1 MPLGFALRGSAMFLF
16 LAVAGCSPY
25 SPETLLLDYQKRLA
39 RTLDAK
45 GSATSLPQS
54 SWTKP
59 RPEQLQIALADLS
72 VDGLDFLSLSGCAL
86 QITVGKRNSSLG
98 KLAPPSQRLL
108 LELEFLRLAPDC
120 IAQLQVESGNE
131 ALISAL
137 EEATALKRRQ
147 LPARIFNA
155 VLAGPE
161 WHAFWQVQSISEDYP
176 SGNTSSDLLTTIEA
190 LNVSVQRWLNGN
202 YEADGMLF
210 EARLNQLR
218 AGDGGTLITAAEL
231 TQRYFL
237 DWRNLMHSSPYW
249 QEPCD
254 RFYTDKQT
262 ILRTVASRYFAGGVQ
277 AWLAPIASR
286 SNSIE
291 LAVGELETTL
301 KDVMPE
307 DYKVWLKQR
316 DVLLGGFKTH
326 PRQHVEDLQ
335 RLLQPCD

>member
-45 GSATSLPQS
+45 GSAKSLPQS

-237 DWRNLMHSSPYW
+237 GWRNLMHSSPYW

>member
-25 SPETLLLDYQKRLA
+25 SPETLLLDYQNRLA

-120 IAQLQVESGNE
+120 IAQLQVESDNE

-137 EEATALKRRQ
+137 EQATALKRRQ

-301 KDVMPE
+301 KDVMPA

>member
-25 SPETLLLDYQKRLA
+25 SPETLLLDYQNRLA

-120 IAQLQVESGNE
+120 IAQLQVESDNE

-137 EEATALKRRQ
+137 EQATALKRRQ

-286 SNSIE
+286 SNSIV

>member
-1 MPLGFALRGSAMFLF
+1 MPLWCALRGSAILLF
-16 LAVAGCSPY
+16 SVTVGCSPY
-25 SPETLLLDYQKRLA
+25 SPETLLLDYQNRLA
-39 RTLDAK
+39 RTLDTK
-45 GSATSLPQS
+45 GSDTSLPQS

-59 RPEQLQIALADLS
+59 RPEQLQIVLTDLS

-120 IAQLQVESGNE
+120 IAQLQAESGNE
-131 ALISAL
+131 ALVSAL
-137 EEATALKRRQ
+137 EQATALKRQQ

-161 WHAFWQVQSISEDYP
+161 WHAFWQVQSLNEDYP
-176 SGNTSSDLLTTIEA
+176 SGNTSSHLLSTIEA
-190 LNVSVQRWLNGN
+190 LHVSVQRWLNGN
-202 YEADGMLF
+202 FEADGMLF
-210 EARLNQLR
+210 EERLNQLR

-237 DWRNLMHSSPYW
+237 GWRDLMHSSPYW

-254 RFYTDKQT
+254 RFYADKQT

-286 SNSIE
+286 SDSIE
-291 LAVGELETTL
+291 LAVGELEKTL
-301 KDVMPE
+301 QDIMPE
-307 DYKVWLKQR
+307 DYKAWLSQR
-316 DVLLGGFKTH
+316 NVLLGGFKTH

>member
-25 SPETLLLDYQKRLA
+25 SPETLLLDYQNRLA

-120 IAQLQVESGNE
+120 IAQLQAESGNE

-137 EEATALKRRQ
+137 EQATALKHRQ

-155 VLAGPE
+155 LLAGPE

-237 DWRNLMHSSPYW
+237 DWRNLMQSSPYW

>member
-1 MPLGFALRGSAMFLF
+1 
-16 LAVAGCSPY
+16 
-25 SPETLLLDYQKRLA
+25 
-39 RTLDAK
+39 
-45 GSATSLPQS
+45 
-54 SWTKP
+54 
-59 RPEQLQIALADLS
+59 
-72 VDGLDFLSLSGCAL
+72 
-86 QITVGKRNSSLG
+86 
-98 KLAPPSQRLL
+98 
-108 LELEFLRLAPDC
+108 
-120 IAQLQVESGNE
+120 
-131 ALISAL
+131 
-137 EEATALKRRQ
+137 
-147 LPARIFNA
+147 
-155 VLAGPE
+155 
-161 WHAFWQVQSISEDYP
+161 VQSISEDYP
-176 SGNTSSDLLTTIEA
+176 SGNTSSDLLSTIEA

-254 RFYTDKQT
+254 RFYTDKQK

-291 LAVGELETTL
+291 LAVGELEKTL
-301 KDVMPE
+301 QDVMPE

>member
-1 MPLGFALRGSAMFLF
+1 MPLGFAMRGSAMFLF

-25 SPETLLLDYQKRLA
+25 SPETLLLDYQNRLA

-120 IAQLQVESGNE
+120 IAQLQVESDNE

-137 EEATALKRRQ
+137 EQATALKRRQ

-237 DWRNLMHSSPYW
+237 DWRNLMQSSPYW

>member
-176 SGNTSSDLLTTIEA
+176 SGNTSSDLLSTIEA

>member
-25 SPETLLLDYQKRLA
+25 SPETLLLDYQNRLA
-39 RTLDAK
+39 RTLDTK

-155 VLAGPE
+155 LLAGPE

>member
-25 SPETLLLDYQKRLA
+25 SPETLLLDYQNRLA

-176 SGNTSSDLLTTIEA
+176 SGNTSSDLLTTIEV

>member
-1 MPLGFALRGSAMFLF
+1 MPRGFALRGSAMFLF

-176 SGNTSSDLLTTIEA
+176 SGNTSSDLLSTIEA

>member
-108 LELEFLRLAPDC
+108 LELEFLQLAPDC
-120 IAQLQVESGNE
+120 IAQLQAESGNE

-137 EEATALKRRQ
+137 EQATALKHRQ

>member
-1 MPLGFALRGSAMFLF
+1 MPLGFALRGSALFLF

-25 SPETLLLDYQKRLA
+25 SPETLLLDYQNRLA

>member
-59 RPEQLQIALADLS
+59 RPEQLQIALTDLS

-108 LELEFLRLAPDC
+108 LELEFLQLAPDC
-120 IAQLQVESGNE
+120 IAQLQAESGNE

-137 EEATALKRRQ
+137 EQATALKHRQ

-176 SGNTSSDLLTTIEA
+176 SGNTSSDLLSTIEA
-190 LNVSVQRWLNGN
+190 LHVSVQRWLNGN
-202 YEADGMLF
+202 YEADGILF

-231 TQRYFL
+231 TQRYFFS
-237 DWRNLMHSSPYW
+237 WRDLMHASPYW

>member
-1 MPLGFALRGSAMFLF
+1 MFLF

-25 SPETLLLDYQKRLA
+25 SPETLLLDYQNRLA

-120 IAQLQVESGNE
+120 IAQLQVESDNE

-137 EEATALKRRQ
+137 EQATALKRRQ

-237 DWRNLMHSSPYW
+237 DWRNLMQSSPYW

>member
-25 SPETLLLDYQKRLA
+25 SPETLLLDYQNRLA

-176 SGNTSSDLLTTIEA
+176 SGNTSSDLLSTIEA
-190 LNVSVQRWLNGN
+190 LHVSVQRWLNGN

>member
-25 SPETLLLDYQKRLA
+25 SPETLLLDYQNRLA

-108 LELEFLRLAPDC
+108 LELEFLQLAPDC
-120 IAQLQVESGNE
+120 IAQLQAESGNE

-137 EEATALKRRQ
+137 EQATALKHRQ

-237 DWRNLMHSSPYW
+237 DWRNLMQSSPYW

>member
-25 SPETLLLDYQKRLA
+25 SPETLLLDYQNRLA

-120 IAQLQVESGNE
+120 IAQLQVESDNE

-137 EEATALKRRQ
+137 EQATALKRRQ

-237 DWRNLMHSSPYW
+237 DWRNLMQSSPYW

>member
-25 SPETLLLDYQKRLA
+25 SPETLLLDYQNRLA

-108 LELEFLRLAPDC
+108 LELEFLQLAPDC
-120 IAQLQVESGNE
+120 IAQLQAESGNE

-137 EEATALKRRQ
+137 EQATALKHRQ